1 MGPPRP
7 KGESTMRYILMS
19 YVDQSRVATLP
30 PEQMQALM
38 GRYISFTQALAESG
52 IMRGA
57 EHLQPVETATSV
69 RNRDGESVLTD
80 GPFADISEVFGG
92 FWIIDVPDLDTA
104 LKHAADCPAS
114 DVGCTEVRPL
124 VERG

>member
-1 MGPPRP
+1 
-7 KGESTMRYILMS
+7 MRYILMS